1 MKTIAALIIVILA
14 IPVCYFFY
22 RNALSRSK
30 SNKTS
35 LFGSFNAE
43 YRDDNL
49 GKMTPAALEGLEE
62 AARRKKQ
69 SEKGDH
75 HMGHYVKHEDAK
87 PEIMNN
93 GITKRILSYD
103 DSLMVEELIFVAGA
117 QSKTHTHTP
126 VQIPY
131 VKSGVF
137 EFTVGDESFVLWE
150 GDTAYMGP
158 DVPHCV
164 KCIEEGTLV
173 VSFSPVRED
182 YL

>member
-1 MKTIAALIIVILA
+1 MSGNREQ
-14 IPVCYFFY
+14 C
-22 RNALSRSK
+22 
-30 SNKTS
+30 
-35 LFGSFNAE
+35 
-43 YRDDNL
+43 
-49 GKMTPAALEGLEE
+49 
-62 AARRKKQ
+62 
-69 SEKGDH
+69 
-75 HMGHYVKHEDAK
+75 VKHADAVA
-87 PEIMNN
+87 EVMNN

-103 DSLMVEELIFVAGA
+103 DSLMVEELIFEKGA
-117 QSKTHTHTP
+117 KSRTHTHTP

-137 EFTVGDESFVLWE
+137 EFTVGEDSYVLRE

-164 KCIEEGTLV
+164 ECIEEGTLV

>member
-1 MKTIAALIIVILA
+1 MS
-14 IPVCYFFY
+14 
-22 RNALSRSK
+22 RNK
-30 SNKTS
+30 
-35 LFGSFNAE
+35 E
-43 YRDDNL
+43 
-49 GKMTPAALEGLEE
+49 
-62 AARRKKQ
+62 Q
-69 SEKGDH
+69 
-75 HMGHYVKHEDAK
+75 YVKHADAVA
-87 PEIMNN
+87 EVMDN

-103 DSLMVEELIFVAGA
+103 ESLMLEELTFEKGA
-117 QSKTHTHTP
+117 KSKLHTHKP

-137 EFTVGDESFVLWE
+137 RFTVGEESYVLEE

-164 KCIEEGTLV
+164 ECIEEGTLV